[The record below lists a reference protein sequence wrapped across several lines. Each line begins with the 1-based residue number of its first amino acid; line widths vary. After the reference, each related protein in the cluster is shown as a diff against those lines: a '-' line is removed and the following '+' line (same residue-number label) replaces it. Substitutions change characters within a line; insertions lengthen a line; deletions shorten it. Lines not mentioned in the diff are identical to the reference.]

1 MGGCCVLQVE
11 GIGVD
16 EESLAYLGE
25 IGDRTSLRHAVQLLT
40 PASIMAKTNGRDHI
54 AKVDT
59 ETFRCHPTHCLF
71 FENELGER
79 ARVSGS

>member
-1 MGGCCVLQVE
+1 MLWPQVE

-59 ETFRCHPTHCLF
+59 KRICFKRRIVCFLKTNLVSV
-71 FENELGER
+71 LGPR
-79 ARVSGS
+79 S